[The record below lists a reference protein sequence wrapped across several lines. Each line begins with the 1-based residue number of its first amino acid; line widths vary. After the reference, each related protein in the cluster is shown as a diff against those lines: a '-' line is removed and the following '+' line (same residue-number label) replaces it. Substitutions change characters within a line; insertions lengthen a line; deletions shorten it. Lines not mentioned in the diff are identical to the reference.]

1 MSKRGYI
8 SRYMLIIKK
17 LKATPYSTFEEIRD
31 FINNNLEHMQ
41 MMDDTLI
48 MGMSIRTFQRDIR
61 EIRNMFGIDISY
73 CRSQKGYYIAQ
84 SEFENMNFQRMMEAF
99 DMFNSLNLAQDLQ
112 PYVHLENRRAQGTEN
127 IYGLLHA
134 IKNRKFWEDLP
145 SNRSVDPF
153 ALKEFKNRWYVVS
166 RDTGDGLV
174 KSFALDRLSDL
185 EITGKSFDY
194 PKEFDIKEKYR
205 HFFGIISPFNL
216 KPEKVV
222 LSFDS
227 VQGKYIK
234 SQPLHHSQK
243 VLKDN
248 DKELRIQLNVCVT
261 YDFIQELLSHGER
274 VRVVEPVG
282 LVHTMKKTYQRAL
295 GHIYSTFH

>member
-1 MSKRGYI
+1 
-8 SRYMLIIKK
+8 
-17 LKATPYSTFEEIRD
+17 
-31 FINNNLEHMQ
+31 
-41 MMDDTLI
+41 
-48 MGMSIRTFQRDIR
+48 
-61 EIRNMFGIDISY
+61 
-73 CRSQKGYYIAQ
+73 
-84 SEFENMNFQRMMEAF
+84 MNYFSDQNF
-99 DMFNSLNLAQDLQ
+99 VFLSL
-112 PYVHLENRRAQGTEN
+112 
-127 IYGLLHA
+127 
-134 IKNRKFWEDLP
+134 
-145 SNRSVDPF
+145 
-153 ALKEFKNRWYVVS
+153 
-166 RDTGDGLV
+166 
-174 KSFALDRLSDL
+174 L
-185 EITGKSFDY
+185 EITGKPFDY

-205 HFFGIISPFNL
+205 HFFGIISPFNQ

-282 LVHTMKKTYQRAL
+282 LVNEMRKIYKRGLMKY
-295 GHIYSTFH
+295 G